1 MQFLFPGYVSG
12 NDGLVIVPLLSSKT
26 PPQASI
32 RIKLYYFIIQYYVEM
47 VMLNAT
53 LKNYF

>member
-32 RIKLYYFIIQYYVEM
+32 KIKLYYFII
-47 VMLNAT
+47 
-53 LKNYF
+53 